1 MSAPHPPPAPS
12 AVDWEDAEVQTS
24 LDGIIQRWNSGAERL
39 YGYKAEEALGRPY
52 SILIPPGL
60 DGEEA
65 SLRERLR
72 GGEPTWHT
80 RTLRIR
86 KSGEPREVV
95 LTVSPICSD
104 AGEIVGISHVSRDIG
119 RRPAD
124 ERASAFLAAI
134 VESSGDAII
143 GKTLDGIVQSW
154 NAGAR
159 RLYGYSAEEMIGK
172 PTSLLLPP
180 DRPGEEGEILARV
193 KVGLGLDNYETVR
206 LRRDGRRVHISL
218 TISPIRDQNGAVVGA
233 SHIARDITEKVQFE
247 ETAAR
252 LAAIV
257 ESSEDAILS
266 KDLDG
271 TILTWNTG
279 AERVYGYKA
288 AEAQGKSV
296 SMLLPLDRLHEEVG
310 ILERLKR
317 GERVEHFETV
327 RVRKGGGQ
335 IDVSLTISP
344 IRDSQGVVRGASH
357 VARDITTRKAFD
369 AELRHTQKLESLGVL
384 AGGVAHDFNNLL
396 TGILANASLAAESP
410 GASDSLRNLLAD
422 VVRAAERASSL
433 TRQLLAYAG
442 KGRFITEAVN
452 LSELVE
458 EIGGL
463 IRTSIPGKVR
473 LRLELTP
480 ALPPIQADPG
490 QLQQVIM
497 NLVINAAE
505 AVGEAGGTVLV
516 ATGTEHLD
524 ASYCH
529 DCLGRPD
536 LPPGVYTSLEVHDDG
551 CGMDQQTLARI
562 FDPFFTTK
570 FAGRGLGLAA
580 VLGIVNGHKGAIK
593 VYSVPGRGTSF
604 KLLFP
609 AVAAAAREAAARHE
623 PAPEGH
629 GTILVVDDEDTV
641 RTAARN
647 ALEHFGYTVLLAS
660 NGREALDIAFR
671 RVAAIDLVLLDVTMP
686 EMDGEE
692 TLERLLALKPRL
704 RVLLSSGFNEVE
716 VVRRFSAKNPAGFIQ
731 KPYTA
736 ARLASAVKAALQ
748 QAGATAP

>member
-1 MSAPHPPPAPS
+1 MVHR
-12 AVDWEDAEVQTS
+12 S
-24 LDGIIQRWNSGAERL
+24 LDGIIQSWNRGAERL
-39 YGYKAEEALGRPY
+39 YGYAAEEAIGRPY
-52 SILIPPGL
+52 SILIPPDR
-60 DGEEA
+60 DGEEDA
-65 SLRERLR
+65 LVERLQR
-72 GGEPTWHT
+72 GEPFWHI
-80 RTLRIR
+80 RTLRVR
-86 KSGEPREVV
+86 KGGALTEVV
-95 LTVSPICSD
+95 LTVSPVCNE
-104 AGEIVGISHVSRDIG
+104 AGEVVGISHISREVG
-119 RRPAD
+119 SRAVD

-134 VESSGDAII
+134 VTSSGDAII
-143 GKTLDGIVQSW
+143 GKNLDGIVQSW
-154 NAGAR
+154 NAGAQ
-159 RLYGYSAEEMIGK
+159 RLYGYSAEEMVGK
-172 PTSLLLPP
+172 SMTVLLPP
-180 DRPGEEGEILARV
+180 DRPEEESDILARIRR
-193 KVGLGLDNYETVR
+193 GQSIDNLETVR
-206 LRRDGRRVHISL
+206 LRRDGRQVHISL
-218 TISPIRDQNGAVVGA
+218 TISPIRDQSGTVIGA
-233 SHIARDITEKVQFE
+233 SHIARDITDQVRFE

-257 ESSEDAILS
+257 ESSEDAIIS

-279 AERVYGYKA
+279 AERVYGYTV
-288 AEAQGKSV
+288 AEAEGKSV
-296 SMLLPLDRLHEEVG
+296 SMLLPEDRLDEETG

-327 RVRKGGGQ
+327 RLRKGGER

-344 IRDSQGVVRGASH
+344 IRDSHGVVRGASH
-357 VARDITTRKAFD
+357 VARDITARKAFE

-396 TGILANASLAAESP
+396 TGILANASLAAESAE
-410 GASDSLRNLLAD
+410 GSGLLQKLLAD
-422 VVRAAERASSL
+422 VVRAAERASGL

-442 KGRFITEAVN
+442 KGRFVTEAVN

-473 LRLELTP
+473 LRLEL
-480 ALPPIQADPG
+480 ARGLAPIQADPG

-505 AVGEAGGTVLV
+505 ALGEAGGTVLV
-516 ATGTEHLD
+516 ATGSEDLD
-524 ASYCH
+524 EAYCR

-536 LPPGVYTSLEVHDDG
+536 LPPGAYTTLEVHDDG

-570 FAGRGLGLAA
+570 SAGRGLGLAA

-604 KLLFP
+604 RLLFP
-609 AVAAAAREAAARHE
+609 SVAVAVPEAAARQE

-629 GTILVVDDEDTV
+629 GTVLVVDDEESV

-660 NGREALDIAFR
+660 SGREALDIVLR
-671 RVAAIDLVLLDVTMP
+671 RGTAIDVVLLDVSMP
-686 EMDGEE
+686 EIDGAE
-692 TLERLLALKPRL
+692 TLERLLEVKPKI

-716 VVRRFSAKNPAGFIQ
+716 VVRRFSANKLAGFIQ

-736 ARLASAVKAALQ
+736 ARLASTVKTVLQ
-748 QAGATAP
+748 QAEATAP